1 MISQKVKHYETN
13 MKAGEKKRVKILLL
27 SEKAEK
33 IPRTPEL
40 SDAPTGL
47 GVDSFAE
54 SRALVMC
61 YFKHNEVKGSS
72 ERLVAKVE

>member
-1 MISQKVKHYETN
+1 MN
-13 MKAGEKKRVKILLL
+13 ILLL

-40 SDAPTGL
+40 SAAPTGL

-61 YFKHNEVKGSS
+61 YFKHNEVKSSS